1 MNGLAWMGDGDGSPD
16 FAPIHPSLWH
26 VFIEGLLCALAHG
39 TTDIVKNT
47 AVMQLSR
54 REISQH
60 PER

>member
-1 MNGLAWMGDGDGSPD
+1 MALLGWEMGMDLQTLPPFTPRSGMCLLRGSSV
-16 FAPIHPSLWH
+16 HW
-26 VFIEGLLCALAHG
+26 HG